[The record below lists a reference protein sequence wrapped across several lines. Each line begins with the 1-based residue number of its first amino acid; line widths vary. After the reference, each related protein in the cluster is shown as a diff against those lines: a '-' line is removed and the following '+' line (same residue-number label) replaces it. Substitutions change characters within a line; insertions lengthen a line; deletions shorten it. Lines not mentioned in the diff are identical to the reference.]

1 MSTYALSIVAQGAS
15 SNGSNSVSEDAS
27 LNPQLISIAD
37 KVVSASFPSSS
48 EAGSQ
53 DPIAYLL
60 AQIDAVQSP
69 QNREAQTQH
78 IRSEVQA
85 TRASLLST
93 YQKICGDYFEDP
105 ESQIHKLWM
114 SFNLAESSF
123 NASSPT
129 PFDQRNPSASGV
141 DSEVYKAFM
150 PFLQL
155 DLEARDI
162 YQELIELGATYTS
175 DPELDQALRSA
186 REELIQRDAQLCG
199 SHDQD
204 FNAPLPKAR
213 KKYQDAL
220 SSSIDPTPLKK
231 KLDLL
236 EKQHAVN
243 VRNIYLFEQMLA
255 APYNPEK
262 TVSAMVQRNIDQT
275 VAAIQSQIIEEQTRQ
290 SRSVSPISYALD
302 SPKGPDLDS
311 ADQLTPPPS
320 DHVDQLSGNN
330 PNSERVEAVV
340 QRHIEQTPLEQE
352 SGSGW
357 GWPAVI
363 IGTIV
368 VVPLAAFGAYHYLK
382 SPRA

>member
-1 MSTYALSIVAQGAS
+1 M
-15 SNGSNSVSEDAS
+15 
-27 LNPQLISIAD
+27 
-37 KVVSASFPSSS
+37 
-48 EAGSQ
+48 
-53 DPIAYLL
+53 
-60 AQIDAVQSP
+60 QSP

-78 IRSEVQA
+78 VRSEVQA

-93 YQKICGDYFEDP
+93 YQKICGDCFEDP

-123 NASSPT
+123 NASSSI

-141 DSEVYKAFM
+141 DSDVYRAFM

-155 DLEARDI
+155 DLEAREI

-204 FNAPLPKAR
+204 FTAPLPKAR
-213 KKYQDAL
+213 KKYEVAL
-220 SSSIDPTPLKK
+220 SSSVDPTPLKK

-243 VRNIYLFEQMLA
+243 VRNIYLFDQMLA

-262 TVSAMVQRNIDQT
+262 TVSAIVQRNIDQT

-290 SRSVSPISYALD
+290 SRSVSSPSYALG
-302 SPKGPDLDS
+302 SPKAPRGPDLGS
-311 ADQLTPPPS
+311 VDQLTPPPS
-320 DHVDQLSGNN
+320 DHVDHTPN
-330 PNSERVEAVV
+330 PERVEAVV
-340 QRHIEQTPLEQE
+340 QRHIEQTPPDQE

-368 VVPLAAFGAYHYLK
+368 LVPLAAFGAYHYLK